1 MTMNAIPSFSNA
13 PPESE
18 TRPQRQVAD
27 VLAAFPDRRDVLL
40 SVLHDIQNTG
50 QGKSWITDEE
60 ANQIARHFHMPLAEL
75 DGVISF
81 YKMFSREKRGA
92 HIIRLCDSLSCH
104 VCGSLDL
111 YRHLRDKLGISAGMT
126 TKDGN
131 FTLEIVNCL
140 GACDKGPNLMIDD
153 TLVSGLSTEALDT
166 LLDMIQEANR

>member
-1 MTMNAIPSFSNA
+1 
-13 PPESE
+13 
-18 TRPQRQVAD
+18 VAD

-40 SVLHDIQNTG
+40 SVLHDVQNTG

-111 YRHLRDKLGISAGMT
+111 YRHLRDKVGDMRSGMT
-126 TKDGN
+126 DERRQFHFGN
-131 FTLEIVNCL
+131 SELPWRL
-140 GACDKGPNLMIDD
+140 RQGAESDD
-153 TLVSGLSTEALDT
+153 RRHAGERPLHRGSRY

>member
-1 MTMNAIPSFSNA
+1 MAMNPISSFPSTLPKSK
-13 PPESE
+13 
-18 TRPQRQVAD
+18 TRSQRQLSAL
-27 VLAAFPDRRDVLL
+27 LAAYPDRRDELL
-40 SVLHDIQNTG
+40 MVLHDMQNCG
-50 QGKSWITDEE
+50 QGESWISDEE
-60 ANQIARHFHMPLAEL
+60 ADQIARYFHMPVAEL

-81 YKMFSREKRGA
+81 YKLFSREKRGA

-111 YRHLRDKLGISAGMT
+111 YRHLREKLGISAGMT

-140 GACDKGPNLMIDD
+140 GACDRGPNLMIDD

-166 LLDMIQEANR
+166 LLDRIQEAS